1 MTMSKSLRRNDN
13 MVLGLKEKR
22 KNQNH
27 LLGLQQFINGVQQTQ
42 TADWQ
47 VNGVN
52 IVVKC
57 PNRFHTAKI

>member
-1 MTMSKSLRRNDN
+1 
-13 MVLGLKEKR
+13 MVLGLIEYR

-27 LLGLQQFINGVQQTQ
+27 LLGLQQFINGVRQTQ

-47 VNGVN
+47 LNGVN

-57 PNRFHTAKI
+57 PNRFHTPKI